1 MGNLLACLV
10 SGSAI
15 PVTKEGISG
24 FASGGAV
31 ASFTVEN
38 FRMELESGF
47 TTDGVTGS
55 FIEVTDS
62 SVTKPTISGG
72 KCLMVVNCGI
82 QNSGDGILQLAV
94 KDDTTIV
101 QYIFEQRGI
110 NADTTISGGDQS
122 DADGQDYT
130 LWLKADSGSTSVHQ
144 YPSTSNRATIIN
156 GIGMG

>member
-15 PVTKEGISG
+15 PVTKEGVSG

-38 FRMELESGF
+38 FRMDLADAW
-47 TTDGVTGS
+47 TTEDTNFDEIDGSNV
-55 FIEVTDS
+55 D
-62 SVTKPTISGG
+62 KPTITNG
-72 KCLMVVNCGI
+72 KTLMVVNCGI
-82 QNSGDGILQLAV
+82 QNSGDGKLYLLV
-94 KDDTTIV
+94 KDDSANV
-101 QYIFEQRGI
+101 QYIFEERGI

-122 DADGQDYT
+122 DADGQTYT
-130 LWLKADSGSTSVHQ
+130 LWSKADSGITAVHPGL
-144 YPSTSNRATIIN
+144 PSTSNRATIIN